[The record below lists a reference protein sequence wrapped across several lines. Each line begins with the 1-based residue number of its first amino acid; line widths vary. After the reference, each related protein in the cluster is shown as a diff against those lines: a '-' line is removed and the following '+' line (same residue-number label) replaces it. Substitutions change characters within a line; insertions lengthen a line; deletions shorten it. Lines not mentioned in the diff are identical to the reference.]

1 MKKKINIKNN
11 SSSKLVKKGKMLKF
25 NSKEKIYKSPSASAS
40 IQFDNK
46 ENINMEEY
54 LKPNLDDMEF
64 DDAIKYD
71 KREFCVYFIA
81 QLKVRHILTNT
92 FYKTENLKPKSIK
105 IIFLL
110 LNIDLYFVV
119 NGLFF
124 SEKVISELYNVNE
137 EDETF
142 FSYLPRSVDRLIY
155 TTLVSVVLGIITDF
169 FFVEEKKLKGILRRE
184 KSDIKTLKQKVKEFI
199 NGLKQRYFAFIIVV
213 SIILIISFFYLLCF
227 NYVYPYSQVE
237 WIKSSI
243 TSFIIMQILSLLKC
257 ILETSMRFLSYKFN
271 SEKLYKISKFLD

>member
-25 NSKEKIYKSPSASAS
+25 NAKEKIYKSPSASAS
-40 IQFDNK
+40 IKFDNK

-92 FYKTENLKPKSIK
+92 FYKKENLKPKSIK

-124 SEKVISELYNVNE
+124 SEEYLSELFNSTE
-137 EDETF
+137 KETF
-142 FSYLPRSVDRLIY
+142 FSFFPRSISRFFYAII
-155 TTLVSVVLGIITDF
+155 VSYIVGIIINCIF
-169 FFVEEKKLKGILRRE
+169 IEEEKIKRIFLRE
-184 KSDIKTLKQKVKEFI
+184 KDDPIQLRYEIAKNSNSIRNTYIVFIFLSNFITIISWYYISCFNNTYPGVKE
-199 NGLKQRYFAFIIVV
+199 
-213 SIILIISFFYLLCF
+213 
-227 NYVYPYSQVE
+227 E

-243 TSFIIMQILSLLKC
+243 TLVILMQLFSILKILFETILRSWSFTFK
-257 ILETSMRFLSYKFN
+257 
-271 SEKLYKISKFLD
+271 SEKLYKIMKFIY

>member
-1 MKKKINIKNN
+1 
-11 SSSKLVKKGKMLKF
+11 MLKF
-25 NSKEKIYKSPSASAS
+25 KAKEKIYKSPSASAS

-92 FYKTENLKPKSIK
+92 FYKKENLKPKSIK

-124 SEKVISELYNVNE
+124 SEEYLSELFNSTE
-137 EDETF
+137 KETF
-142 FSYLPRSVDRLIY
+142 FSFFPRSISRFFYAII
-155 TTLVSVVLGIITDF
+155 VSYIVGIIINCIF
-169 FFVEEKKLKGILRRE
+169 IEEEKIKRIFLRE
-184 KSDIKTLKQKVKEFI
+184 KDDPIQLRYEIAKNSNSIRNTYIVFIFLSNFITIISWYYISCFNNTYPGVKE
-199 NGLKQRYFAFIIVV
+199 
-213 SIILIISFFYLLCF
+213 
-227 NYVYPYSQVE
+227 E

-243 TSFIIMQILSLLKC
+243 TLVILMQLFSILKILFETILRSWSFTFK
-257 ILETSMRFLSYKFN
+257 T
-271 SEKLYKISKFLD
+271 EKLYKIMKFIY